1 MLEQSQDSANM
12 TEEEVGRGDGE
23 EQREEQVGGIR
34 EWSLREAKGEKD
46 VT

>member
-12 TEEEVGRGDGE
+12 TEEVGRGDGE

-34 EWSLREAKGEKD
+34 
-46 VT
+46 